1 MRVSVIGLGIIGGT
15 WARNLAAHGHDLRTW
30 NRTPK
35 PDAPGWTADIAAAVR
50 GAELVM
56 IVVADPAA
64 VAAVIERIAP
74 ALASGM
80 TVAQHSTIGVDDTRA
95 AAAAVRAR
103 GARFL
108 DMPFTGSKPA
118 AEKRETV
125 FFVGD
130 DDGSLAAVAPVLANL
145 SKAILATGGVGSATA
160 IKLSFNL
167 LIAGI
172 NQAMAESLTL
182 ATRAGIA
189 PEAWFD
195 ALEFN
200 VARSK
205 LVDLKKPKW
214 LAADWSPQ
222 FSIKHLRKDLRLALA
237 LARRHG
243 LELPSAASDERT
255 LGAAE
260 ARGMADLDFAAV
272 LDVVRGDR
280 PPA

>member
-1 MRVSVIGLGIIGGT
+1 MRVSVIGLGIIGGA
-15 WARNLAAHGHDLRTW
+15 WARNLAADGHQLRTW

-50 GAELVM
+50 DAELVL
-56 IVVADPAA
+56 IVVADPVA
-64 VAAVIERIAP
+64 VASVLERIAP
-74 ALASGM
+74 ELTPGT
-80 TVAQHSTIGVDDTRA
+80 TVAQHSTIGVDDTHA
-95 AAAAVRAR
+95 AAAAVRGR

-130 DDGSLAAVAPVLANL
+130 DDGSLAAVEAVFKRLSRAVLP
-145 SKAILATGGVGSATA
+145 TGGVGSATA

-167 LIAGI
+167 LIAGL
-172 NQAMAESLTL
+172 NQAMAEAMTL
-182 ATRAGIA
+182 ADRAGIA

-214 LAADWSPQ
+214 LAGDWSPQ
-222 FSIKHLRKDLRLALA
+222 FSIKHLRKDMRLALA
-237 LARRHG
+237 LAQKHG
-243 LELPSAASDERT
+243 LDLPGAASDERT
-255 LGAAE
+255 LAVAE
-260 ARGMADLDFAAV
+260 ARGMAEMDFAAV
-272 LDVVRGDR
+272 LDVVRGR
-280 PPA
+280 PVAQ